1 MRVLV
6 TGAYGLIGSAILA
19 RLHRDGHELVGA
31 GRSLTT
37 ARAQFPFVRWVE
49 ADFARLTGPEDWQPL
64 LAGMDAVVNCA
75 GAFQSGLRDDLGR
88 VHVDA
93 PRALFAACEKGGPR
107 RVIQISAIG
116 ADPAAGSEFSRSK
129 GEGDAAL
136 AASGLDW
143 LILRPGVVIAPNV
156 YGATAM
162 LRGLAGL
169 PWLVPMFEPRTE
181 IEIVAVEDVA
191 ATVAWALT
199 PDAKLH
205 QTLDLVHPQKIA
217 IGEMVRAQRRWL
229 GFAPARIVRLPN
241 VLARAISAVA
251 DALGHLGWRSPARST
266 AMAQVAAGI
275 AGDPQPWMAAT
286 GIQPQSHAD
295 ILGARAATLPDRWFA
310 RLYFIK
316 PLAIAVIAWFWIAT
330 GVIALGPGWNASHAY
345 LAQAGVVG
353 SLATA
358 LVVGGALFDIVMG
371 LLLLVRRTARGALQ
385 VMLVASPLYI
395 LSGTLL
401 APHLWADPLG
411 ALTKVVPLLAATL
424 FTLAILDER

>member
-6 TGAYGLIGSAILA
+6 TGAYGLIGSAIA
-19 RLHRDGHELVGA
+19 TRLLRDGHEVVGA
-31 GRSLTT
+31 GRSL
-37 ARAQFPFVRWVE
+37 AQAQAQFPHIQWVQ
-49 ADFARLTGPEDWQPL
+49 ADFQRLTDPEDWQPL

-75 GAFQSGLRDDLGR
+75 GAFQSGLQDDLRR

-93 PRALFAACEKGGPR
+93 PRGLFAACEKWGPR

-116 ADPAAGSEFSRSK
+116 ADMAGGSEFSRSK

-169 PWLVPMFEPRTE
+169 PWLVPMFEPQAE

-199 PDAKLH
+199 PAATLR

-241 VLARAISAVA
+241 ALARTISFVA

-266 AMAQVAAGI
+266 AMAQVTAGI
-275 AGDPQPWMAAT
+275 AGDPHSWIAAT
-286 GIQPQSHAD
+286 GIQPHSHAD
-295 ILGARAATLPDRWFA
+295 ILERRAATLPDRWFA
-310 RLYFIK
+310 RLYFVK
-316 PLAIAVIAWFWIAT
+316 PLAIAVIAWFWIVT
-330 GVIALGPGWNASHAY
+330 GLIALGPGWNASHGY
-345 LAQAGVVG
+345 LALAGVTG
-353 SLATA
+353 GEATA

-371 LLLLVRRTARGALQ
+371 LLLLLRRTARAALQ

-411 ALTKVVPLLAATL
+411 ALTKVVPLLLATI